1 MKWMKRVFILS
12 MCLLVACAKQVTQ
25 EEVIEVKPSEE
36 VKEEV
41 QTDMIMKINDTKV
54 NVLWETNEAVET
66 LKEEVLKQSIEIS
79 MSMYGGFEQVG
90 SLGFKL
96 PSNDSQYTTSTGDI
110 MLYTSNQIVVFYGS
124 NTWAYTKLGK
134 IIDLTD
140 DEITNLLSNGDVT
153 ITLEME

>member
-1 MKWMKRVFILS
+1 MKWMKRVFILG
-12 MCLLVACAKQVTQ
+12 MCLLVSCAKQVTQ
-25 EEVIEVKPSEE
+25 EEVIEVKPNEEIKEE
-36 VKEEV
+36 VK
-41 QTDMIMKINDTKV
+41 TDMIMKIDDTKV

-66 LKEEVLKQSIEIS
+66 LKEKVLKQPIEIE

-96 PSNDSQYTTSTGDI
+96 PSNDEQYTTSTGDI
-110 MLYTSNQIVVFYGS
+110 MLYTSNQFVVFYGS

-134 IIDLTD
+134 MKDLTD
-140 DEITNLLSNGDVT
+140 EEITNLLSNGDVT

>member
-1 MKWMKRVFILS
+1 MKWMKRLLILG
-12 MCLLVACAKQVTQ
+12 MCLLFSCAKQVTQ

-54 NVLWETNEAVET
+54 NVLWEANETVEA
-66 LKEEVLKQSIEIS
+66 LKEELLKQPIEIS

-90 SLGFKL
+90 SLGITL
-96 PSNDSQYTTSTGDI
+96 PSKDKQMTTSIGDI

-124 NTWAYTKLGK
+124 NSWSYTKLGK
-134 IIDLTD
+134 MIDLSNE
-140 DEITNLLSNGDVT
+140 EITELLSNGDVT
-153 ITLEME
+153 LTLEME

>member
-1 MKWMKRVFILS
+1 MKMKRLLVLG
-12 MCLLVACAKQVTQ
+12 MCLLFSCAKQVTQ

-54 NVLWETNEAVET
+54 NVLWETNETVEA
-66 LKEEVLKQSIEIS
+66 LKEELLKQPIEIS

-96 PSNDSQYTTSTGDI
+96 PSNDSQYTTNTGDI
-110 MLYTSNQIVVFYGS
+110 MLYTSNQLVVFYGS
-124 NTWAYTKLGK
+124 NTWAYTKLGRIK
-134 IIDLTD
+134 DLTEE
-140 DEITNLLSNGDVT
+140 EITNLLSNGDVM

>member
-1 MKWMKRVFILS
+1 MKWMKRLFILGICFLFS
-12 MCLLVACAKQVTQ
+12 CAKQVTQ

-41 QTDMIMKINDTKV
+41 QTDMIMKIDDTKV

-66 LKEEVLKQSIEIS
+66 LKEEVLKQPIEIS

-110 MLYTSNQIVVFYGS
+110 MLYTSNQLVVFYGS

-134 IIDLTD
+134 IKDLTD
-140 DEITNLLSNGDVT
+140 EDITNLLSNGDVT